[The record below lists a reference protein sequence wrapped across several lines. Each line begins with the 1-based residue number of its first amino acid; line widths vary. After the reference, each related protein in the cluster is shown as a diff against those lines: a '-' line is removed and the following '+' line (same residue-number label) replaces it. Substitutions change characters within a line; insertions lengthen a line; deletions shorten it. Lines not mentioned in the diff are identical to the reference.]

1 MSGKAGKTT
10 TGWRRRYLVQVW
22 DRSKHFEVL
31 LVRGSA
37 KRVRKGVQRVLIY
50 TDKWEW
56 YEIDS
61 EPYVYSVGRRFFDT
75 VGRRF
80 FDTSERGELLA
91 LAASLRM
98 RGFSLIKEIPT
109 W

>member
-1 MSGKAGKTT
+1 MGKAAKTT

-22 DRSKHFEVL
+22 DRTRVFEVV
-31 LVRGSA
+31 LVRGRA
-37 KRVRKGVQRVLIY
+37 KRVSKGVHRVLVLTNIG
-50 TDKWEW
+50 KWEW
-56 YEIDS
+56 YNIDNEQYTFS
-61 EPYVYSVGRRFFDT
+61 

-98 RGFSLIKEIPT
+98 KGFTLIGKVPE

>member
-1 MSGKAGKTT
+1 MGSKAGKTA

-22 DRSKHFEVL
+22 DRAQRFEVL

-37 KRVRKGVQRVLIY
+37 KRVRKGVQRVLILTG

-61 EPYVYSVGRRFFDT
+61 EPYTYSIGRKFFEADA
-75 VGRRF
+75 R
-80 FDTSERGELLA
+80 DEMLA
-91 LAASLRM
+91 LVTGLRL
-98 RGFSLIKEIPT
+98 RGFTPMREVPS

>member
-56 YEIDS
+56 HEIDS

-75 VGRRF
+75 
-80 FDTSERGELLA
+80 SERGEMLA

>member
-1 MSGKAGKTT
+1 MGSKAGSTT

-56 YEIDS
+56 HKIDS
-61 EPYVYSVGRRFFDT
+61 EPCIYSVARKFYTD
-75 VGRRF
+75 
-80 FDTSERGELLA
+80 SERGELLA
-91 LAASLRM
+91 FAAGLRM
-98 RGFSLIKEIPT
+98 KGFTLIGKVPT